1 MKTRYSRIIEEEV
14 SKVMEVGNLLG
25 LDFSGNEQEMAE
37 VIASREAEDL
47 ANMAD
52 LQ

>member
-1 MKTRYSRIIEEEV
+1 M

-25 LDFSGNEQEMAE
+25 LDFTGTEQEMAE

-47 ANMAD
+47 ARVEA
-52 LQ
+52 